1 VLGEIKATIL
11 DLNCS
16 KKWLFK
22 KYKKTKYK
30 RIRRLSY
37 KRRLL
42 RLVHWAGYA
51 LTKTYNLNKNVW
63 YTQKKNCLLSQS
75 LEKKYNVIN
84 VSFQKKI
91 IMSKI

>member
-1 VLGEIKATIL
+1 MLGEIKATIL
-11 DLNCS
+11 NLNCS
-16 KKWLFK
+16 KNWLFK
-22 KYKKTKYK
+22 KYKKIKYK

-63 YTQKKNCLLSQS
+63 YTQKKNCLLSNS
-75 LEKKYNVIN
+75 LDKKYSVTNI
-84 VSFQKKI
+84 SFKKSI
-91 IMSKI
+91 IISKI